1 MNGYE
6 SMLPA
11 LEQKLESFR
20 RSDQE
25 RDALLQEV
33 VRQYEQL
40 KMAYNEKCGD
50 FDNEVQARRYW
61 QQQFSEAS
69 RALVMTR
76 HQADNSP
83 FVLALIDGDGAIFTE
98 ALLRAG
104 AEGGSD
110 AAHKLQ
116 SEIRNHI
123 LDVYEGSA
131 GSWSIMVH
139 IYANLEGL
147 SRKLASVGILKSPQE
162 LHIFA
167 RAFTLHQP
175 LFNFIDVGS
184 GKERADHKI
193 KEMMRVFISNI
204 QCKHIIFGGCH
215 DNGYLP
221 NLDTYKHDPTV
232 SNRISLLETTPAT
245 PGFIALKFRTVN
257 FTSVFR
263 QDELPEFRPPPPVQA
278 VAPPAPVKT
287 ISPVQTVVSPQSA
300 TSPASNGLRSAT
312 PTTTS
317 SSWATVGK
325 TGMTSKSISIA
336 PVKTKERKFVLLNA
350 YDQRI
355 DEKLA
360 KVERGALERFHAKIA
375 KQKMCNEYHLKGAC
389 TLGPG
394 CPYGHG
400 DKLSPVDRL
409 ALQHKARNIPCT
421 FLSDCREANCYYG
434 HNCPYDEC
442 SRGDNC
448 YFSMTHDMDR
458 TPRMKMYEDGTIE
471 ILS

>member
-1 MNGYE
+1 
-6 SMLPA
+6 
-11 LEQKLESFR
+11 
-20 RSDQE
+20 
-25 RDALLQEV
+25 
-33 VRQYEQL
+33 
-40 KMAYNEKCGD
+40 
-50 FDNEVQARRYW
+50 
-61 QQQFSEAS
+61 
-69 RALVMTR
+69 MTR
-76 HQADNSP
+76 QQADNSP

-116 SEIRNHI
+116 AEIRNHI

-131 GSWSIMVH
+131 GSWSIMVY

-147 SRKLASVGILKSPQE
+147 GRKLASVGILKSPQE

-193 KEMMRVFISNI
+193 KEMIRVFVSNVH
-204 QCKHIIFGGCH
+204 CKHIIFGGCH

-221 NLDTYKHDPTV
+221 NLDTYKHDPSV
-232 SNRISLLETTPAT
+232 STRISLLETTPAT
-245 PGFIALKFRTVN
+245 AGFNALKFRSVN
-257 FTSVFR
+257 FNSVFR
-263 QDELPEFRPPPPVQA
+263 PNELPESRPQPAQP

-287 ISPVQTVVSPQSA
+287 FSPVQTVVSPQSA
-300 TSPASNGLRSAT
+300 NSPSSNGLRSVT
-312 PTTTS
+312 PVSTS
-317 SSWATVGK
+317 STWATVGK
-325 TGMTSKSISIA
+325 AGINGKSISIA
-336 PVKTKERKFVLLNA
+336 PVKPKERKFVLLNA

-389 TLGPG
+389 AAGSG

-400 DKLSPVDRL
+400 EKLSPIDRL
-409 ALQHKARNIPCT
+409 ALQHKARNIPCNL
-421 FLSDCREANCYYG
+421 LSDCREVNCYCG
-434 HNCPYDEC
+434 HHCPFDEC
-442 SRGDNC
+442 TRGDNC

-458 TPRMKMYEDGTIE
+458 TPKMKFYEDNTID
-471 ILS
+471 ILN

>member
-6 SMLPA
+6 TMLPA
-11 LEQKLESFR
+11 LEQKIESFR

-33 VRQYEQL
+33 VRQYQQL
-40 KMAYNEKCGD
+40 KLAYDEKIGD

-61 QQQFSEAS
+61 QQQFTEAS

-76 HQADNSP
+76 QQAENTP

-123 LDVYEGSA
+123 LDVYEGAS

-147 SRKLASVGILKSPQE
+147 SRKLASVGIIRSPAE
-162 LHIFA
+162 LQVFA
-167 RAFTLHQP
+167 RAFSLHQP

-221 NLDTYKHDPTV
+221 NLDTYKHDP
-232 SNRISLLETTPAT
+232 SYSSRISLLETTPAT
-245 PGFIALKFRTVN
+245 AGFTALKFKTVN

-263 QDELPEFRPPPPVQA
+263 PDELPEHRPAPPQ
-278 VAPPAPVKT
+278 PPAPVKT
-287 ISPVQTVVSPQSA
+287 VSPVQTVVSPQSA
-300 TSPASNGLRSAT
+300 TSQTSNGLRSAT
-312 PTTTS
+312 PITTTSS

-325 TGMTSKSISIA
+325 TGMTTKSISIA
-336 PVKTKERKFVLLNA
+336 PIKPKERKFVLLNA

-360 KVERGALERFHAKIA
+360 KVERGALERFHAKIS

-389 TLGPG
+389 TLGPT

-409 ALQHKARNIPCT
+409 ALQHKARNIPCS
-421 FLSDCREANCYYG
+421 FLSDCREVSCYYG

-458 TPRMKMYEDGTIE
+458 TPRMKMLEDGTIE
-471 ILS
+471 ILNV